1 MQITTT
7 LTEKTAAFLKLKYER
22 PNPGA
27 REAIEGFAEIYRRT
41 VLELKGKFTK
51 PEIMALV
58 DNLNSTLLVI
68 DYQAQPQFLWANLE
82 DGEAFE
88 GLFKKWDV
96 DGAALKS
103 KIFALTAAQTFV
115 LQDEI
120 KAAWNNPE
128 EVENNFSNLLN
139 KFV

>member
-1 MQITTT
+1 MQITTH
-7 LTEKTAAFLKLKYER
+7 LTEKTTEFLKKKYER

-41 VLELKGKFTK
+41 VIELKGKFTK

-58 DNLNSTLLVI
+58 DNQNSTLLVI
-68 DYQAQPQFLWANLE
+68 DYQAQAQFLWANLE
-82 DGEAFE
+82 DGEPFD
-88 GLFKKWDV
+88 GLFKKWGV
-96 DGAALKS
+96 DGEALKE
-103 KIFALTAAQTFV
+103 KIFSLTAAQTFV

-120 KAAWNNPE
+120 KAAWNDQE
-128 EVENNFSNLLN
+128 EVQNNFSNLLN

>member
-1 MQITTT
+1 MQITTH
-7 LTEKTAAFLKLKYER
+7 LTEKTTEFLKKKYER

-41 VLELKGKFTK
+41 VLEISGKFSK

-58 DNLNSTLLVI
+58 DNLNSTMLVI
-68 DYQAQPQFLWANLE
+68 DYQTQPQFLWANLE
-82 DGEAFE
+82 DGEAFD
-88 GLFKKWDV
+88 GLFKKWGV
-96 DGAALKS
+96 DGKALKD

-115 LQDEI
+115 IQDEI
-120 KAAWNNPE
+120 KAAWNDKK
-128 EVENNFSNLLN
+128 EVQNNFPNLLN